1 MHRFFSR
8 KKKQSL
14 NDGSSKG
21 PHEPFE
27 IEVYENLDKNIDTIK
42 KMLHS
47 PSDLVTRPFTIGRTS
62 RRCAVISID
71 GLTDKDLI
79 NRLVVRNIQQAGR
92 QLEEKHSSDA
102 WGLLNKIEESILS
115 VTETKRVQ
123 TLDDIS
129 LAILDGDSALFVDG
143 TDQVIIIGSKGWASR
158 GVQEPITEAL
168 VRGPRDGFTESIRT
182 NTALIR
188 RRVRDPNLRF
198 DSYKVGRRSKKDLIV
213 AYIDGIVNPSL
224 VEEVQRR
231 VKTIDLDDA
240 EESGLIEQ
248 WIEDSFLS
256 PFPQLQHTERPDKVG
271 SALTQ
276 GRLAILLDGTP
287 FVLIA
292 PVTLNSMLQS
302 PEDYYE
308 RWHIGT
314 LLRLLRFAAAFIALF
329 LPALYVALL
338 TYHPG
343 MIPSKIVFSLA
354 EAREGVPFPA
364 VVEALMMEATLELL
378 REAGIRLPKP
388 IGQTIGIV
396 GGLVIGEA
404 AVSAGIVSPIM
415 VIVVAIT
422 AIASFALPSY
432 DIAIPLRMLR
442 FGLIL
447 AASIYVLFGI
457 ILVYIMINIHLVRL
471 KSFGVPFTAPF
482 APQFT
487 HDFRDVII
495 RVPLMFLRRRPQV
508 LQTDDKVRIGKGG
521 KRS

>member
-1 MHRFFSR
+1 MYRFFYR
-8 KKKQSL
+8 KKKQRL
-14 NDGSSKG
+14 
-21 PHEPFE
+21 EPFE
-27 IEVYENLDKNIDTIK
+27 IDVYENLDKNLDTIK

-47 PSDLVTRPFTIGRTS
+47 PGDLITRPFTIGGTS
-62 RRCAVISID
+62 RRCAIINID

-79 NRLVVRNIQQAGR
+79 NRLVMKNIQQAGK
-92 QLEEKHSSDA
+92 QLSDSPSSVA
-102 WGLLNKIEESILS
+102 ELLDKIEESILS
-115 VTETKRVQ
+115 VTETKRAQ
-123 TLDDIS
+123 TLDEIS

-143 TDQVIIIGSKGWASR
+143 TDKVIIIGSKGWASR
-158 GVQEPITEAL
+158 GIEEPVTESL
-168 VRGPRDGFTESIRT
+168 IRGPRDGFTENIRT

-224 VEEVQRR
+224 IEEVQRR
-231 VKTIDLDDA
+231 VKSIDLDDV

-256 PFPQLQHTERPDKVG
+256 PFPQVKHTERPDRVG
-271 SALTQ
+271 SSLTQ
-276 GRLAILLDGTP
+276 GRVAILLDGTP

-292 PVTLNSMLQS
+292 PATLFSMLQS

-308 RWHIGT
+308 RWQIGT
-314 LLRLLRFAAAFIALF
+314 LLRLLRFAAAFAALF

-338 TYHPG
+338 SFHPG
-343 MIPSKIVFSLA
+343 MIPSKIAFSLA
-354 EAREGVPFPA
+354 GAREGVPFPA

-378 REAGIRLPKP
+378 REAGVRLPKP

-422 AIASFALPSY
+422 AISSFALPSY

-442 FGLIL
+442 FGTIL
-447 AASIYVLFGI
+447 AASMLGLFGI
-457 ILVYIMINIHLVRL
+457 ILIFIMISIHLVRL
-471 KSFGVPFTAPF
+471 KSFGVPYMTPM
-482 APQFT
+482 APQLT
-487 HDFRDVII
+487 HDWRDLII
-495 RVPLMFLRRRPQV
+495 RAPLFFLRKRPQT
-508 LQTDDKVRIGKGG
+508 LQAKDKDRIGKGG
-521 KRS
+521 RRV